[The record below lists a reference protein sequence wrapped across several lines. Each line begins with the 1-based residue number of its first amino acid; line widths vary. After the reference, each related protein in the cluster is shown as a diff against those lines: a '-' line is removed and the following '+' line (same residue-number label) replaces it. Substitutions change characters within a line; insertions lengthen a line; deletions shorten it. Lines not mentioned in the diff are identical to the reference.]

1 MQVEPSD
8 AELARNIANGSPEA
22 EAAEAELCR
31 RMWPRIRLYG
41 MRHLRSAEAAED
53 LAQHVLVIALESLRA
68 GKLQDP
74 EKLAQFVL
82 GISRMTVVDQ
92 RRNTS
97 RRERLL
103 EVFGPGLQLSAAE
116 PSVAVDSNTLTRCLS
131 VLTERERTVVMLTFY
146 EEASGTDAAASLGI
160 SAANVRV
167 IRHRALHSLRAC
179 MGAGA

>member
-41 MRHLRSAEAAED
+41 MRHLRSVEAAED

-92 RRNTS
+92 RRTPAAANGCWRFSDRACSS
-97 RRERLL
+97 RRPSRRARSIATRSR
-103 EVFGPGLQLSAAE
+103 VVSVCSRSVNGLS
-116 PSVAVDSNTLTRCLS
+116 
-131 VLTERERTVVMLTFY
+131 
-146 EEASGTDAAASLGI
+146 
-160 SAANVRV
+160 
-167 IRHRALHSLRAC
+167 
-179 MGAGA
+179 